1 MNNLSMLFIIVN
13 TSDER
18 AVVKCLKKFRIG
30 FKFVMHGMGTASSS
44 MLEYF
49 GLNEE
54 EKAIVMTVI
63 PFSLFKK
70 VIDELENK
78 INFKEHGRG
87 IAFSIPLSSS
97 TKYMVDF
104 YKNYEMEDDV
114 MEEVKD
120 HLIVTIVNQGYAEKV
135 MTEAKKAGAGGG
147 TTINGRGLE
156 TDKVIKFLNIAIEP
170 EKDIVLNLVSS
181 EKKNDIMNAIVLNC
195 GLKTPG
201 AGICFSLPVDM
212 VAGIS
217 NGL

>member
-1 MNNLSMLFIIVN
+1 MKYTFYLQN
-13 TSDER
+13 
-18 AVVKCLKKFRIG
+18 
-30 FKFVMHGMGTASSS
+30 GTAVDSLPEGYTGFYIAEDIESDS
-44 MLEYF
+44 ELSRYF
-49 GLNEE
+49 YPGD
-54 EKAIVMTVI
+54 KIQY
-63 PFSLFKK
+63 SLDSLCVDLYDIFQYA
-70 VIDELENK
+70 VFPSRD
-78 INFKEHGRG
+78 
-87 IAFSIPLSSS
+87 
-97 TKYMVDF
+97 DF
-104 YKNYEMEDDV
+104 YKNYEMEGEV

-170 EKDIVLNLVSS
+170 EKDIVLNLVASD
-181 EKKNDIMNAIVLNC
+181 KKNDIMKAIVDNC

-217 NGL
+217 KH